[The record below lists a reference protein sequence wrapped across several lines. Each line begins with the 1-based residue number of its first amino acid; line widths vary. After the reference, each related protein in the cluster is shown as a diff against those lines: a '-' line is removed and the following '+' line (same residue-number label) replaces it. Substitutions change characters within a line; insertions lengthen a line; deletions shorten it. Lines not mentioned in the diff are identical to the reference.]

1 MTTQALAK
9 AKPEEKGE
17 EPRGSAPMQ
26 LDDLHPE
33 RRAHFQE
40 LAAQA
45 RIQQAIRQH
54 CDWLHKAGGLPTVK
68 NKNTGRHEQMSP
80 GTAAIAIGVGVDLGF
95 KMNVA
100 LQKVTV
106 IHGRTAIY
114 GDAARALIL
123 KSGLTNPKKGGS
135 WAEWTSGTPGRDDYT
150 AHISAKRADTGE
162 EMERHFSILEAKNVG
177 LFGSDMWKKWGHM
190 RMCRYRALGFLARDL
205 FSDILLGLHIAEEL
219 ISEAG
224 PEVPPRP
231 SMTDPPPEGGVP
243 DPLFDEQPPQDEVKG
258 DAPPFASHAEAD
270 RAIAETEGQ
279 GKLFN
284 GKK

>member
-1 MTTQALAK
+1 MTQALAK
-9 AKPEEKGE
+9 AKPEEKGD

-26 LDDLHPE
+26 LGDLSPE

-54 CDWLHKAGGLPTVK
+54 CDWLHKAGGLPVLK
-68 NKNTGRHEQMSP
+68 NKNTGKYEQMSA

-106 IHGRTAIY
+106 IHGRTAVY
-114 GDAARALIL
+114 GDAARAIIL
-123 KSGLTNPKKGGS
+123 ASGLTNPKKGGG
-135 WAEWTSGTPGRDDYT
+135 WREWTSGTPGQDDYT
-150 AHISAKRADTGE
+150 AHVWSKRADSGE
-162 EMERHFSILEAKNVG
+162 EMERNFSILEAKRVG
-177 LFGSDMWKKWGHM
+177 LYGSDMWKKWGQM

-205 FSDILLGLHIAEEL
+205 FSDIMLGLHIAEEL

-224 PEVPPRP
+224 PEVAPRP
-231 SMTDPPPEGGVP
+231 SMTEPPEGGVP
-243 DPLFDEQPPQDEVKG
+243 DPLFNDEPPPTKERPD
-258 DAPPFASHAEAD
+258 DTPFDSHAEAD
-270 RAIAETEGQ
+270 RAIAESEGQ
-279 GKLFN
+279 GGLF
-284 GKK
+284 K

>member
-1 MTTQALAK
+1 
-9 AKPEEKGE
+9 
-17 EPRGSAPMQ
+17 MQ

-54 CDWLHKAGGLPTVK
+54 CDWLHKVGGLPTVK

-123 KSGLTNPKKGGS
+123 KSGLTNPKKDGG
-135 WAEWTSGTPGRDDYT
+135 WREWTTGTPGRDDYT
-150 AHISAKRADTGE
+150 AHIYAKRADTGE
-162 EMERHFSILEAKNVG
+162 EMERSFSIQEAKAVG

-219 ISEAG
+219 ISDAG
-224 PEVPPRP
+224 PEEVPPRP
-231 SMTDPPPEGGVP
+231 SMTEAPESGVP
-243 DPLFDEQPPQDEVKG
+243 DPLFEENPPSGFDEKPMANDPDPDG
-258 DAPPFASHAEAD
+258 AGPPFPSHAEAD
-270 RAIAETEGQ
+270 RAIAEEEGQ
-279 GKLFN
+279 ADLF
-284 GKK
+284 KK